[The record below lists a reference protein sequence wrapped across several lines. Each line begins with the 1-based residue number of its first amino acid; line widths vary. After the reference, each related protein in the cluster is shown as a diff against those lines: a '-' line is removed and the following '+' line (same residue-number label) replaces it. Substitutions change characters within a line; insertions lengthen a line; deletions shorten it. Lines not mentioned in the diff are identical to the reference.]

1 MTPGRVHSGA
11 TGRERQA
18 GVGISCRRQAEC
30 DRGIVSSTVHNG
42 AVGNISKLSAA
53 LIGLILGASL
63 VACDDGRAGAQDAAK
78 QLASAVSALDVG
90 SVAFEGQE
98 SGAANEQLKEVFK
111 ALDPVKPAVE
121 SGELQLESETA
132 TVPLNYSWKIGSG
145 EWKYTVSA
153 RLKKTGD
160 KWLTVWTPELL
171 VPGLA
176 AGEVLGTS
184 NDSPPRAD
192 ILGAGGAK
200 LVTERPVVNVGID
213 KPLLA
218 DADPAESATRLAE
231 LVGVDAAAYVQQV
244 QAAGPEAFVTAITL
258 RQDGRTIT
266 DEQIAAIPGARAI
279 AGSLPLA
286 PTRTFAR
293 ALLGTVGEASAEQ
306 IEKSG
311 GALQAGDTTG
321 TGGLQ
326 QQYDAQLRGTSGTQ
340 VYAEKAGLTAEER
353 QALLNG
359 GRRVL
364 FQVDMKA
371 GTPLKTTLDPKL
383 QQLAEDILGKV
394 DPASAIVALRP
405 SSGAVLAAASGPG
418 SNGYDTALLGQYA
431 PGSIFKIVDS
441 LAMIRNGMSPDST
454 VDCPATLTVD
464 GRTFKNAEGYPAASL
479 GSVTLRDAFA
489 HSCNTAFINARDKVS
504 QAQLESAATSLGVAV
519 EAPALGA
526 GAFLGSV
533 PGEAS
538 GTEHAASMIGQ
549 GKVLMSPLAAATMA
563 GSVAKG
569 SPVSAQLVLNPDAGD
584 EAAGTETAAPATP
597 SEGASASSAPAPA
610 KSSGTPVTAA
620 EAAALKDMMRA
631 VVTSGHT
638 GFLASVPGAPVAA
651 KTGTAEFGKDN
662 PPKTHA
668 WIVAV
673 HGDLAV
679 AVFVEEG
686 GLGATVSGPLLKE
699 FLTAAG

>member
-1 MTPGRVHSGA
+1 MS
-11 TGRERQA
+11 
-18 GVGISCRRQAEC
+18 
-30 DRGIVSSTVHNG
+30 
-42 AVGNISKLSAA
+42 
-53 LIGLILGASL
+53 
-63 VACDDGRAGAQDAAK
+63 CDDGNAGAQDAAK

-90 SVAFEGQE
+90 SVAFE
-98 SGAANEQLKEVFK
+98 STDSAAANEQLNEVFK

-121 SGELQLESETA
+121 SGELTLDADTA
-132 TVPLNYSWKIGSG
+132 TVPLHYSWTIGSA
-145 EWKYTVSA
+145 EWKYTTSA
-153 RLKKTGD
+153 ELKKSGG
-160 KWLTVWTPELL
+160 KWLTVWNPATL

-176 AGEVLGTS
+176 EGEILGALS
-184 NDSPPRAD
+184 QSPERAE
-192 ILGAGGAK
+192 ILGAGDAK
-200 LVTERPVVNVGID
+200 LVTYRPVVNVGID

-218 DADPAESATRLAE
+218 SADPAASAAQLAQ
-231 LVGVDAAAYVQQV
+231 LVGVDPAAYVQQV
-244 QAAGPEAFVTAITL
+244 QAAGPEAFVPAITL
-258 RQDGRTIT
+258 RADGRTIT
-266 DEQIAAIPGARAI
+266 DDQIAAIPGARAI
-279 AGSLPLA
+279 ADSVPLA
-286 PTRTFAR
+286 PTRGFAR

-306 IEKSG
+306 VEKSG

-340 VYAEKAGLTAEER
+340 VFAQTAGLTAEQR
-353 QALLNG
+353 QGLPNA

-364 FQVDMKA
+364 FTVPMEP
-371 GTPLKTTLDPKL
+371 GTPLKTTLDPAL
-383 QQLAEDILGKV
+383 QLLAEDILAKV
-394 DPASAIVALRP
+394 GPASAIVALQP

-441 LAMIRNGMSPDST
+441 LAMIRNGLTPESK

-464 GRTFKNAEGYPAASL
+464 GRTFKNAEGYPASSL

-489 HSCNTAFINARDKVS
+489 HSCNTAFINARDTVS
-504 QAQLESAATSLGVAV
+504 QAQLEAAATSLGVAV

-533 PGEAS
+533 PGDAT

-549 GKVLMSPLAAATMA
+549 GKVLMSPLAAAMMA

-569 SPVSAQLVLNPDAGD
+569 APVSPQLVLNPGAGD
-584 EAAGTETAAPATP
+584 AAATGTPATP
-597 SEGASASSAPAPA
+597 SASATASASVPAPVA
-610 KSSGTPVTAA
+610 PSGTPVTAA
-620 EAAALKDMMRA
+620 EATALANMMRA

-651 KTGTAEFGKDN
+651 KTGTAEFGSDD